1 MRLLIYGGGFNPPHL
16 GHRAA
21 LETAQKALHPDR
33 TLIIPDGMP
42 PHKLLPALTPDAE
55 SRLRLSRLN
64 FTDLPDTEICEI
76 AIRREG
82 PCYMVDTLRLLRVE
96 YPESELILLLGA
108 DMFLTVDQWYRAGEL
123 LQMCSLAALCRKT
136 GERKALEE
144 KKRELEQRGVRVRIL
159 DHDPVSVSS
168 SKLRS
173 LLPKRQGREFLTPAV
188 YAEIIRL
195 RLYDAKPDLTW
206 LREQAPL
213 LHKPKR
219 VPHVLGTADTARRMA
234 LRWGLDPDAAEEAA
248 LLHDS
253 TKRWT
258 DAEQL
263 NYCDCMGIELT
274 EGERA
279 NPQLLHARTGAV
291 FARERFG
298 CPEDICDAIRW
309 HTTGKPDMDLFEKIL
324 YLADMIEPNRSY
336 AGTDELRRLAEQ
348 DLDRC
353 MCRALQ
359 RSMEILR
366 ERNMQVYKDT
376 LEACR
381 WYESAYG
388 E

>member
-1 MRLLIYGGGFNPPHL
+1 MRILIYGGGFNPPHL

-21 LETAQKALHPDR
+21 LSTAQKALQPDW

-42 PHKLLPALTPDAE
+42 PHKLLPELTPDADT
-55 SRLRLSRLN
+55 RLRLCALN
-64 FTDLPDTEICEI
+64 FAGFPDTEISEI
-76 AIRREG
+76 AIRRQG
-82 PCYMVDTLRLLRVE
+82 PCYMVDTLRLLRRD
-96 YPESELILLLGA
+96 YPKDELILLLGS
-108 DMFLTVDQWYRAGEL
+108 DMLLTVDQWYQAGEL
-123 LQMCSLAALCRKT
+123 LRQCSLAALCRKS
-136 GERKALEE
+136 GEGSALRK
-144 KKRELEQRGVRVRIL
+144 KTSELERRGVRVTL
-159 DHDPVSVSS
+159 LEHEPFAVSS
-168 SKLRS
+168 SKIRS
-173 LLPKRQGREFLTPAV
+173 LLPKRKGRDCLLSDV

-195 RLYDAKPDLTW
+195 RLYDAKPELSW
-206 LREQAPL
+206 LREQVPL

-219 VPHVLGTADTARRMA
+219 VAHVLGCADTARKLA
-234 LRWGLDPDAAEEAA
+234 LRWGLDPDAAEEAG

-258 DAEQL
+258 DEEQL
-263 NYCDCMGIELT
+263 AYCDRMGIALT

-291 FARERFG
+291 FASERFG
-298 CPEDICDAIRW
+298 CPEEICDAIRW
-309 HTTGKPDMDLFEKIL
+309 HTTGKPDMDLFEKVI

-336 AGTDELRRLAEQ
+336 AGTEELRKLAEE

-359 RSMEILR
+359 RSMDILH

-388 E
+388 K